1 MVAFRVKI
9 AYMMEAW
16 DRKVINIEEYD
27 DLASNLAFKI
37 NLDMAATYKDSQV
50 NIEVTNLALDINL
63 GSGSFNSANY

>member
-27 DLASNLAFKI
+27 DLAYNLAFKI
-37 NLDMAATYKDSQV
+37 NLDMAATYKDS
-50 NIEVTNLALDINL
+50 
-63 GSGSFNSANY
+63 

>member
-9 AYMMEAW
+9 AYMMETW

-37 NLDMAATYKDSQV
+37 NLDMAATYKDS
-50 NIEVTNLALDINL
+50 
-63 GSGSFNSANY
+63 